1 MKVRN
6 DGSPG
11 TPVRCEQLSPWA
23 LRPTITG
30 PVFRP
35 AFVTEIPQY
44 LQNEVNGG
52 LLAIGARTAY
62 GDACVNPGGYHLAT
76 EHLNKM
82 LAFDESS
89 GRVSCRSGVTLKDL
103 LSFSVPRG
111 WFLQV
116 VPGTMR
122 STVGGAFAC
131 DIHGKNHHVQGSF
144 ASTVSE
150 IEIITADGQTREC
163 SRVINPE
170 LFWATAGGLG
180 QTGIITKLTLQL
192 LKVESAW
199 MVVSQVK
206 TRDLDQ
212 TMTAS
217 ESSDW
222 PYSVSWIDSFARGR
236 PLGRG
241 VLTLAR
247 HATADDMRQMS
258 PSLPPFPDVRTTR
271 ISLPFFVPRWLTGS
285 LMWRTLNGAYYGVH
299 RTSPQPFLT
308 HFRPY
313 FFPLDGIS
321 HWNRIYGRKGF
332 IEYQIAMP
340 AATASAV
347 FREILERLSSSGNG
361 SFVAGI
367 KCFGAGDAG
376 PLSFPIKGYTLAV
389 DMPATGEAQ
398 ARLLRQLDEA
408 VTRGGGR
415 VYLVKDSRLTLS
427 VVDAMY
433 PRRREWAEQVNG
445 YDPKG
450 IFTSSLVQRL
460 RLRS

>member
-1 MKVRN
+1 
-6 DGSPG
+6 
-11 TPVRCEQLSPWA
+11 
-23 LRPTITG
+23 
-30 PVFRP
+30 
-35 AFVTEIPQY
+35 
-44 LQNEVNGG
+44 
-52 LLAIGARTAY
+52 LAVGARTAY

-76 EHLNKM
+76 EQLNKM
-82 LAFDESS
+82 LAFDGSS
-89 GRVSCRSGVTLKDL
+89 GRLTCRSGVTLKDL
-103 LSFSVPRG
+103 LNFSVPRG

-163 SRVINPE
+163 SRVVNPE

-180 QTGIITKLTLQL
+180 QTGIITKLTIQL

-206 TRDLDQ
+206 TRDLDH

-222 PYSVSWIDSFARGR
+222 PYSVSWIDSLARGR

-247 HATADDMRQMS
+247 HATTNDMRHMS
-258 PSLPPFPDVRTTR
+258 PSLAPFPDFRTTR

-285 LMWRTLNGAYYGVH
+285 LTWRTLNGAYYGLH
-299 RTSPQPFLT
+299 RTSTQPFLT

-313 FFPLDGIS
+313 FFPLDGVS

-340 AATASAV
+340 AATASAA
-347 FREILERLSSSGNG
+347 FREILERLSSSGNA

-367 KCFGAGDAG
+367 KCFGAGNPG

-389 DMPATGEAQ
+389 DMPATGETQ
-398 ARLLRQLDEA
+398 ALLLRRLDEA

-415 VYLVKDSRLTLS
+415 VYFVKDSRLTPS

-433 PRRREWAEQVNG
+433 PRRREWAETVNG
-445 YDPKG
+445 YDPEG
-450 IFTSSLVQRL
+450 VFTSSLVQRL

>member
-1 MKVRN
+1 
-6 DGSPG
+6 
-11 TPVRCEQLSPWA
+11 
-23 LRPTITG
+23 
-30 PVFRP
+30 
-35 AFVTEIPQY
+35 
-44 LQNEVNGG
+44 
-52 LLAIGARTAY
+52 
-62 GDACVNPGGYHLAT
+62 LAT
-76 EHLNKM
+76 EQLNKM
-82 LAFDESS
+82 LAFDGSS
-89 GRVSCRSGVTLKDL
+89 GRLTCRSGVTLKDL
-103 LSFSVPRG
+103 LNFSVPRG

-163 SRVINPE
+163 SRVVNPE

-180 QTGIITKLTLQL
+180 QTGIITKLTIQL

-206 TRDLDQ
+206 TRDLDH

-222 PYSVSWIDSFARGR
+222 PYSVSWIDSLARGR

-247 HATADDMRQMS
+247 HATTNDMRHMS
-258 PSLPPFPDVRTTR
+258 PSLAPFPDFRTTR

-285 LMWRTLNGAYYGVH
+285 LTWRTLNGAYYGLH
-299 RTSPQPFLT
+299 RTSTQPFLT

-313 FFPLDGIS
+313 FFPLDGVS

-340 AATASAV
+340 AATASAA
-347 FREILERLSSSGNG
+347 FREILERLSSSGNA

-367 KCFGAGDAG
+367 KCFGAGNPG

-389 DMPATGEAQ
+389 DMPATGETQ
-398 ARLLRQLDEA
+398 ALLLRRLDEA

-415 VYLVKDSRLTLS
+415 VYFVKDSRLTPS

-433 PRRREWAEQVNG
+433 PRRREWAETVNG
-445 YDPKG
+445 YDPEG
-450 IFTSSLVQRL
+450 VFTSSLVQRL